1 MPVQSCVQGSE
12 QIDVG
17 RPPGDAQAD
26 SACGAIVAS
35 DSACTVGIIGSGEI
49 PYVHRVWTAPVV
61 TVRTV
66 SGAVSSSQMGAVVTV
81 DAEGNEREFQ
91 EYLVPECPYC
101 YSLWPLANQIGAD
114 SVCTQ
119 TAHSAQIQ
127 YPDGRVSSLR
137 REGGLWVVDVVES
150 DEGGAVACAVEVIS

>member
-1 MPVQSCVQGSE
+1 MVHKLIVRVVLLLPQIVRVQL
-12 QIDVG
+12 
-17 RPPGDAQAD
+17 ALL
-26 SACGAIVAS
+26 
-35 DSACTVGIIGSGEI
+35 VGII
-49 PYVHRVWTAPVV
+49 
-61 TVRTV
+61 
-66 SGAVSSSQMGAVVTV
+66 GAVSSSQMGAVVTV